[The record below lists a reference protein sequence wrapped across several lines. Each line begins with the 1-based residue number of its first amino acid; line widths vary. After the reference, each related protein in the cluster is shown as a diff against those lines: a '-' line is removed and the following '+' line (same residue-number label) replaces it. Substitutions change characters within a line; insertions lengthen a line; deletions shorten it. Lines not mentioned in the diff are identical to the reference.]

1 MSKNNTYI
9 KREFPVTGMSCA
21 SCAMGVEK
29 RLSSRKGVKHAT
41 VNFATKS
48 VHLEYDSSETDPDT
62 LRKSVQEIGYG
73 LITEDEEEATEIKEK
88 QEYLEFSRLRKNTIM
103 AWSLSIPVMII
114 SMFLTSSFILN
125 VTMLLLSLPVLLFFG
140 RSFFTSGWKH
150 AAKGNANM
158 DTLVALSTS
167 IAFLFSTFNTF
178 FPDFWLSRGIKPMV
192 YYEAATMIISF
203 ILLGKL
209 LEERAKGNTSSSIRR
224 LMGLSPKFATL
235 IIEGESQIA
244 AISAIKPGDII
255 KVKPGEKIPVDG
267 IISEGLSFVD
277 ESMIT
282 GEPLATEKI
291 PGDKVLAG
299 TINQKGTFLFE
310 AEKVGGDTLLGQI
323 IKTVKEAQ
331 GSKAPVQRIADKIA
345 SVFVPVVISIAIITM
360 AVWLISGGTALFAK
374 GLLSAVSVLV
384 IACPC
389 ALGLATPTALMV
401 GIGRGA
407 KEHVLI
413 KDATALEQMRNINVV
428 VLDKTGTITEGKPVV
443 SQFAWIEKPGNKEKE
458 EFFNNVIYSMEMNS
472 EHPLAS
478 AVTYYMKERAAS
490 SGIKLKELRPDNY
503 TTITGMGV
511 EASYNKTTFYL
522 GSLRK
527 IGNKRS
533 TATSVLDQTEGRSL
547 VLFCEEEKP
556 IAIFAIMDKIKKSTP
571 KAVKALHDMN
581 IEVHMLTGD
590 NEQNAA
596 AVAKDSG
603 IKRFRA
609 SALPQDK
616 ENYIIKLQS
625 EGKKVAMI
633 GDGINDSQAL
643 SRADV
648 SVAMGK
654 GTDIAMDVAMMTL
667 ISSDISLLPGA
678 FALSR
683 KTVKL
688 IHQNL
693 FWAFIYNVI
702 GIPIAAGVLYPFTG
716 TLLNPMIA
724 AAAMAFSSVSV
735 VLNSLRLSK

>member
-1 MSKNNTYI
+1 MKNNSNYV
-9 KREFPVTGMSCA
+9 KKEFPVTGMSCA

-29 RLSSRKGVKHAT
+29 RLSTRKGVKQAT
-41 VNFATKS
+41 VNFANKS
-48 VHLEYDSSETDPDT
+48 VQLEYDSTQTDPDT

-73 LITEDEEEATEIKEK
+73 LITEDEEVAIEMKEK
-88 QEYLEFSRLRKNTIM
+88 QEGLELLRLRKNTIM
-103 AWSLSIPVMII
+103 AWTLSIPVMII
-114 SMFLTSSFILN
+114 SMFLNSSFILN

-140 RSFFTSGWKH
+140 KSFFINGWKH

-203 ILLGKL
+203 ILLGKF
-209 LEERAKGNTSSSIRR
+209 LEEKAKGNTSSSIKR

-282 GEPLATEKI
+282 GEPIAMEKKQ
-291 PGDKVLAG
+291 GDKVLAG

-331 GSKAPVQRIADKIA
+331 GSKAPVQRIADKVA
-345 SVFVPVVISIAIITM
+345 SIFVPVVIAISIITM
-360 AVWLISGGTALFAK
+360 AVWLITGGTAMFAK

-407 KEHVLI
+407 KEHILI
-413 KDATALEQMRNINVV
+413 KDATALEQMRNVNVV

-458 EFFNNVIYSMEMNS
+458 ELFYNIIYSIEMNS

-571 KAVKALHDMN
+571 LAVKQLHDMD

-596 AVAKDSG
+596 VVAKDSG

-625 EGKKVAMI
+625 DGKKVAMI

-667 ISSDISLLPGA
+667 ISSDISQLPKA
-678 FALSR
+678 FSLSR

-693 FWAFIYNVI
+693 FWAFIYNII
-702 GIPIAAGVLYPFTG
+702 GIPIAAGALYPFTG
-716 TLLNPMIA
+716 VLLNPMIA

-735 VLNSLRLSK
+735 VMNSLRLSK